1 MMRTPAFSNC
11 LPSSRRDEFPRQSGR
26 RLGWRL
32 RAGTQPLGLIGAVT
46 AGALAGMMLAPANGS
61 ALASLDVPA
70 RTIEG
75 PHTTPKTGR
84 LPRPVVASPA
94 RIAAPSV
101 PGACTPSPAEP
112 ARSGPIAYV

>member
-11 LPSSRRDEFPRQSGR
+11 LPPSRRDEFSRRSGR

-32 RAGTQPLGLIGAVT
+32 RAGAQPLGLIGAVT
-46 AGALAGMMLAPANGS
+46 AGALAGMMLAPASGS
-61 ALASLDVPA
+61 ALASLDLPA
-70 RTIEG
+70 QTVER

-84 LPRPVVASPA
+84 LRRAVVASPA
-94 RIAAPSV
+94 RIAAPPV

-112 ARSGPIAYV
+112 ARSGLIAYV